1 LHELIFLLHLQ
12 LNRSDSDSSMPLYRR
27 SSGVAFQRNSV
38 ERRSLR
44 WKHAPMSP
52 QRAASVASRHPRTS
66 LDFELDL
73 QAQNTKLQQLMDEI
87 QRLKE
92 LKERM
97 EEARTKKDLEGAVW
111 ILEDEQFQK
120 FMVQV
125 CVQFLR
131 LWDGVAKF
139 I

>member
-1 LHELIFLLHLQ
+1 
-12 LNRSDSDSSMPLYRR
+12 
-27 SSGVAFQRNSV
+27 
-38 ERRSLR
+38 
-44 WKHAPMSP
+44 MSP

-125 CVQFLR
+125 CVQFLSPCWMV
-131 LWDGVAKF
+131 LLKCV
-139 I
+139 